1 MPLTPEAQAVANRG
15 WRIIGDEDPEF
26 LANLLAGHLSRSA
39 APLRGAAL
47 TYANELRGKIERAEK
62 LTRERRLREHVAAV
76 AMGRQAIR
84 LPAGRVDRA
93 QRLREAELRVQAGAA
108 KIARLN

>member
-62 LTRERRLREHVAAV
+62 LTRERRLREPVAGGHAV
-76 AMGRQAIR
+76 GHGLRRASSPCLGSRAVVGVSDRRCGNNGLLR
-84 LPAGRVDRA
+84 L
-93 QRLREAELRVQAGAA
+93 AA
-108 KIARLN
+108 